1 LQTRFTPGE
10 TFGPWHIT
18 PIPLGTPCL
27 ELVKVDI
34 PELEEK
40 RQKPGLE
47 WPRTMNDFPGRLD
60 RPAWAPPQL
69 NPFKNPERAPIAL
82 QMTGGTGRTFN

>member
-1 LQTRFTPGE
+1 
-10 TFGPWHIT
+10 
-18 PIPLGTPCL
+18 L

-82 QMTGGTGRTFN
+82 QMTGGTGRAFN

>member
-1 LQTRFTPGE
+1 
-10 TFGPWHIT
+10 
-18 PIPLGTPCL
+18 
-27 ELVKVDI
+27 
-34 PELEEK
+34 
-40 RQKPGLE
+40 
-47 WPRTMNDFPGRLD
+47 MNDFPGRLD